1 MCSHHLI
8 LALVCTLT
16 VLVGVQG
23 VLLMVYAWR
32 VIMGTELGDP
42 EGIGWMVIIA
52 RDVIGSVSEYTIS
65 YLTIFCS
72 IY

>member
-1 MCSHHLI
+1 MCLHHLV

-23 VLLMVYAWR
+23 VLLTVYAWR
-32 VIMGTELGDP
+32 VIMGTELGDL
-42 EGIGWMVIIA
+42 EGVGWMVIIA
-52 RDVIGSVSEYTIS
+52 RDVIRSVGEYTIS